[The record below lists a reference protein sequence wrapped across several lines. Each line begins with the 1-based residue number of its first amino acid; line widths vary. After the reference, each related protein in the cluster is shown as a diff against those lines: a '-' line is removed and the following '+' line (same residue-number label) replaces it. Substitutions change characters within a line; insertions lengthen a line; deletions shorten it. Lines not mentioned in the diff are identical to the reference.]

1 MNTAHI
7 HAPSNLLLTSLPPK
21 VHRLLTPLI
30 EGVNLEAGQMLY
42 EAGVV
47 QSHVYFPVTAVV
59 SLVSELQDGGR
70 SEVAVVGEEGVVGVC
85 AFMGGGK
92 ALSSAVVLR
101 PGLAWRMSAHDI
113 TALSRD
119 CEPLL
124 LALLRYAQALFT
136 AMAQTSTCNRYHGLI
151 PQLCRWLLQHLD
163 RQTSDEMQVTHERIA
178 DMLGVR
184 RESVTGAALQLQS
197 RGLIRYARGHLHVL
211 DRCGLEQESCECY
224 GVVRSAYAEL
234 HGETCAPSGVC
245 AASAR
250 VWPTDERPVA
260 RRSPSKAAFAEAGE
274 TSSM

>member
-1 MNTAHI
+1 MTI
-7 HAPSNLLLTSLPPK
+7 HHTSAPANLLLASLPPDSA
-21 VHRLLTPLI
+21 RLLTSRL

-59 SLVSELQDGGR
+59 SLVSALQDGGR

-113 TALSRD
+113 TKLSRD
-119 CEPLL
+119 CEPVL

-136 AMAQTSTCNRYHGLI
+136 AMAQSSACNRYHGLI

-163 RQTSDEMQVTHERIA
+163 RQTSDEMQVTHERMA

-184 RESVTGAALQLQS
+184 RESVTGAALQLQ
-197 RGLIRYARGHLHVL
+197 RMGLIRYARGQLHVL

-224 GVVRSAYAEL
+224 GVVKSAYAQL
-234 HGETCAPSGVC
+234 RAGAWAQPGVC

-250 VWPTDERPVA
+250 VWPTEERPVA
-260 RRSPSKAAFAEAGE
+260 RRSLAKAAFADEGE